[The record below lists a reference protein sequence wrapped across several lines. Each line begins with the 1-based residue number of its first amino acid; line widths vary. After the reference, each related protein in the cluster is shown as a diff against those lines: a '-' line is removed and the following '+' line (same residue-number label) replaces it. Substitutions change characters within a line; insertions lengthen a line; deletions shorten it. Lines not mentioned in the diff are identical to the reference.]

1 MPKRQQEQQQQA
13 ELDAL
18 ATKPVLVTMA
28 TLLQRFTPNA
38 QMAIFTAEQQDVEV
52 TALLDLLAFYQEF
65 NLRAD
70 MVSQG
75 LDVLMSK
82 ELLNEK
88 RKREILTDETSLPK
102 NDEQPTVSGGY
113 DGPK

>member
-1 MPKRQQEQQQQA
+1 
-13 ELDAL
+13 
-18 ATKPVLVTMA
+18 MA

-65 NLRAD
+65 NGAD
-70 MVSQG
+70 MVSHG

-82 ELLNEK
+82 ELK
-88 RKREILTDETSLPK
+88 RKTQERF
-102 NDEQPTVSGGY
+102 
-113 DGPK
+113 